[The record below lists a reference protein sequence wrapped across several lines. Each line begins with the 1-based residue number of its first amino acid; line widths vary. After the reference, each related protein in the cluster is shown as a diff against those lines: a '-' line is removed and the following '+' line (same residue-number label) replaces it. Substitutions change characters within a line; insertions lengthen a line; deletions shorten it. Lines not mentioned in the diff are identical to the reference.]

1 MKLRL
6 LGALLVLAAG
16 SGRLAADTAL
26 TVTYAGTT
34 LNLSSDDVK
43 ALPHSDVTALD
54 PHEKAQH
61 RYSGIS
67 VRDLL
72 AKVGVPM
79 GEKLRGKALQLAVL
93 LKAKDGYSTLFAVA
107 EFDDQFSD
115 RTLLL
120 ADSMDGGPLPANAV
134 PFRLIAPGDKRA
146 ARWARMVTSIE
157 VVKPGGP

>member
-1 MKLRL
+1 MKFRL
-6 LGALLVLAAG
+6 LAALLALAVG
-16 SGRLAADTAL
+16 SGRLAADPAL

-54 PHEKAQH
+54 PHEKVEH

-72 AKVGVPM
+72 TKVGVPM
-79 GEKLRGKALQLAVL
+79 GEKLRGNALQLAVL
-93 LKAKDGYSTLFAVA
+93 LKARDGYSTLFAAA